1 MASFKEFAQAIKT
14 VRFTGDGVGAEFASD
29 QLALFARQQ
38 LAEVQASGQGSEV
51 YDLYVNNRPAASE
64 FEVEMAGSIVYV
76 FSWFEDVIRA
86 ALAALIKASPR
97 KSGRFASSFV
107 VIVNGRIV
115 DAATPIGSATE
126 VIITNVQPYSR
137 KVQVGAMQMS
147 VPPQLFNRAGQAL
160 RRQFKGRGLVVQT
173 KFVNLAPGIHPLVP
187 YILKG
192 GYARARSNWLG
203 RASSGRLQHGER
215 KLYRRKDLERGQA
228 LTYPALVLNV
238 GN

>member
-1 MASFKEFAQAIKT
+1 MASFKEFGQAIKT
-14 VRFTGDGVGAEFASD
+14 VRFNGDGLGAEFASE

-38 LAEVQASGQGSEV
+38 LADVQASGQGSEV

-64 FEVEMAGSIVYV
+64 FDVEMAGSIVYV

-86 ALAALIKASPR
+86 ALTALIKASPR

-107 VIVNGRIV
+107 VLVNGRIV
-115 DAATPIGSATE
+115 DPATPIGSATE
-126 VIITNVQPYSR
+126 VIITNVQPYVR
-137 KVQVGAMQMS
+137 KIQVGAIQMS
-147 VPPQLFNRAGQAL
+147 VPPNMFERAGRAV
-160 RRQFKGRGLVVQT
+160 RRQFKDRGVVVQT

-192 GYARARSNWLG
+192 QYGRRRASFGARA
-203 RASSGRLQHGER
+203 
-215 KLYRRKDLERGQA
+215 YPRRKDLNRGQA
-228 LTYPALVLNV
+228 LTYPALVLNI